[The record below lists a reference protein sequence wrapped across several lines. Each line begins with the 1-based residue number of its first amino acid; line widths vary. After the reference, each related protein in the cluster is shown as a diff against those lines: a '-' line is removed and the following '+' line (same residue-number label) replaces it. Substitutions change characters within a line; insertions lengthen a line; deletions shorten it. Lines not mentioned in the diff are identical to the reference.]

1 MRMFR
6 NIVATLLAAFLVT
19 GLVTATSAAA
29 GAGASSLPKR
39 IIDENRPGEN
49 QVTYNAFKLKGTV
62 SEPQA
67 DGVTLLPYVG
77 KVKIM
82 KKACGTCAWKT
93 VKKIKTN
100 NEGVYKTRIYAPER
114 GRWKW
119 RSKVEHSDGYG
130 NTKGEVW
137 TLFFD

>member
-1 MRMFR
+1 MRMLR
-6 NIVATLLAAFLVT
+6 NVVAVLLAAFLVA
-19 GLVTATSAAA
+19 GVVSVTSV

-39 IIDENRPGEN
+39 IIDELPPGEN

-62 SEPQA
+62 TEPQA
-67 DGVTLLPYVG
+67 DGVTVLPYVG

-82 KKACGTCAWKT
+82 KKACGSCRWRT
-93 VKKIKTN
+93 VKRVRTN
-100 NEGVYKTRIYAPER
+100 DSGVFKTRIFAPDK

-119 RSKVEHSDGYG
+119 RSKVDHSDGYS
-130 NTKGEVW
+130 NTKGKVW

>member
-1 MRMFR
+1 MRMLR
-6 NIVATLLAAFLVT
+6 NVVAVLLAAFLVT
-19 GLVTATSAAA
+19 GVVSVTSV

-39 IIDENRPGEN
+39 IIDELPPGEN

-62 SEPQA
+62 TEPQA
-67 DGVTLLPYVG
+67 DGVTVLPYVG

-82 KKACGTCAWKT
+82 KKACGSCRWRT
-93 VKKIKTN
+93 VMKVRTN
-100 NEGVYKTRIYAPER
+100 DSGVFKTRIFAPDK

-119 RSKVEHSDGYG
+119 RSKVDHSDGYS
-130 NTKGEVW
+130 NTKGKVW